1 LQLKGFIQ
9 ARKSDYWNLSVVRLN
24 DNKMPTRSDIADLTR
39 SFNRISKFMPVVL
52 LVQYGNFLTFS
63 TSERMKYKSAG
74 IPGEKNPGQG
84 KKRGMS
90 AVRGEF

>member
-39 SFNRISKFMPVVL
+39 AFNRISKFMPVVL
-52 LVQYGNFLTFS
+52 LVQYGNLLAFS